1 MSISLLGLISN
12 TVSIVVLRKSD
23 GNEIFKKLLLT
34 LSKAKLMCQGNK
46 LLSTS

>member
-12 TVSIVVLRKSD
+12 TVSFVVLRKSD

-34 LSKAKLMCQGNK
+34 LGKRIWQHIVVLFN
-46 LLSTS
+46 